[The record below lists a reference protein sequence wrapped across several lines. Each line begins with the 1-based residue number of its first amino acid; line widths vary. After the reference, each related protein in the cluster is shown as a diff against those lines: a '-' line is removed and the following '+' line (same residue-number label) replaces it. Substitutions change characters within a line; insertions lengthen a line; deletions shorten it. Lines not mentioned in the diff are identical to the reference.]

1 MKVSELFEVFK
12 IKPKTEELSVE
23 QTIEYL
29 NKYCKDG
36 LKAISTGGLLL
47 RGMPKS
53 GIEKMAVVDTSNML
67 RTSKDSDNFYQLAMD
82 TSPILKNFPKRSNS
96 FICTTSI
103 TTASSYGLSDQF
115 HIMLIIP
122 VDGTKVAVANKP
134 DIFSSKIVI
143 LLKGLASIIRL
154 FRYIKPTKGKFESL
168 APFDKVL
175 KSMTRAQMIIDLFK
189 RFAGYSSITSTSTL
203 KSHFGIEDINNISD
217 EIVVKAVDELAR
229 KDLSKDLKGA
239 VLELLLAEPAERLQ
253 RSIDAIIKAN
263 RSNLSL
269 VQFGEKIPS
278 ASECWFSGKAVCMK
292 LSFAKKVLA
301 EIDRQQIVP
310 LSKQAKQILAY

>member
-1 MKVSELFEVFK
+1 VIVSELFEAFK

-23 QTIEYL
+23 QAIEYL
-29 NKYCKDG
+29 NKHCKDG
-36 LKAISTGGLLL
+36 LKAVSTGGLLL

-53 GIEKMAVVDTSNML
+53 GIKAMAVVDTSKML

-103 TTASSYGLSDQF
+103 TTASDYGLSA

-134 DIFSSKIVI
+134 DIFSSKVVI
-143 LLKGLASIIRL
+143 LLKRLASIIRT
-154 FRYIKPTKGKFESL
+154 FSYIKPTKGKFESL

-229 KDLSKDLKGA
+229 KDLSKDLKEA

-278 ASECWFSGKAVCMK
+278 TSECWFSGKAVCMK

>member
-1 MKVSELFEVFK
+1 MKVQELFEAFK

-23 QTIEYL
+23 QAIEYL
-29 NKYCKDG
+29 NKHCKDG

-47 RGMPKS
+47 RGMPNS
-53 GIEKMAVVDTSNML
+53 GIKAMAVVDTSKML

-103 TTASSYGLSDQF
+103 TTASSYGSSGN
-115 HIMLIIP
+115 IMLIIP

-143 LLKGLASIIRL
+143 LLKGLASIIRT
-154 FRYIKPTKGKFESL
+154 FGYIKPIKGTSFDSL

-175 KSMTRAQMIIDLFK
+175 KSLTRAQMIIELFK
-189 RFAGYSSITSTSTL
+189 RFASYSSITSTSTL
-203 KSHFGIEDINNISD
+203 KSHFKIEDVNNIPD

-229 KDLSKDLKGA
+229 KNLSKDLKEA

-269 VQFGEKIPS
+269 VQFGEKIAK
-278 ASECWFSGKAVCMK
+278 ASECWVSGKAICMK